1 VQWVF
6 LSIAP
11 IRPTD
16 TLGGTTDQDGVSA
29 HEAMTTMPRPQSL
42 LHAQPNR
49 LDDLQILRGIAAML
63 VVLDH
68 AILAVIPYDPRY
80 APLLNLAGT
89 TGKMGVNI
97 FFIISGFIM
106 MHTTEPTK
114 GLPPADRLRHFAWKR
129 ASRLIPLY
137 WLATIFMILLG
148 LGIGVH
154 YTTQH
159 VLTSFAFLPHFE
171 DSGDPRMIP
180 IVGVGWTITYE
191 MLFYA
196 IFGLSLLLPRL
207 FGPLVC
213 IAAIALMVTAGTI
226 GLHHVQDATLRRI
239 IAFYSYKNMLFFAVG
254 VLLAMGLRFVPR
266 VGGRFHLAAQ
276 LLLIICVLSAY
287 RLLGF
292 QDGGK
297 AWETI
302 SFLTC
307 SAVVTL
313 AIAGRRAE
321 AHPGRRWL
329 LHIGDASFSTYLFH
343 APLMHGLAALSA
355 ALLVRGWGG
364 VFIVVAGL
372 ICLAM
377 GSLVHLGIELPLT
390 RLVRDGGARWKLSP
404 A

>member
-1 VQWVF
+1 
-6 LSIAP
+6 
-11 IRPTD
+11 
-16 TLGGTTDQDGVSA
+16 
-29 HEAMTTMPRPQSL
+29 MTTMPRPQSL
-42 LHAQPNR
+42 LDAQPSR
-49 LDDLQILRGIAAML
+49 LDDLQILRGIAAIL

-68 AILAVIPYDPRY
+68 AILAVIPYDPRF

-114 GLPPADRLRHFAWKR
+114 GLPPGGRLRHFAWKR

-191 MLFYA
+191 MLFYG

-207 FGPLVC
+207 FGPLIC
-213 IAAIALMVTAGTI
+213 IAAIVALVAAGTI
-226 GLHHVQDATLRRI
+226 GLHHVQDTELRRI
-239 IAFYSYKNMLFFAVG
+239 ITFYSYKNMLFFAVG
-254 VLLAMGLRFVPR
+254 ILLAMSLRFVPR
-266 VGGRFHLAAQ
+266 LGGRFNLAAQ
-276 LLLIICVLSAY
+276 LLLIVCTLSAY

-307 SAVVTL
+307 CIVVTL
-313 AIAGRRAE
+313 AIAGHRTEALPSRRL
-321 AHPGRRWL
+321 L

-343 APLMHGLAALSA
+343 APLIHGLAILSS
-355 ALLVRGWGG
+355 ALLVRGGG
-364 VFIVVAGL
+364 GPFIVAAGL
-372 ICLAM
+372 LCLAM
-377 GSLVHLGIELPLT
+377 GSMVHLAVELPLT
-390 RLVRDGGARWKLSP
+390 RLVRDGGARWKT

>member
-1 VQWVF
+1 
-6 LSIAP
+6 
-11 IRPTD
+11 
-16 TLGGTTDQDGVSA
+16 
-29 HEAMTTMPRPQSL
+29 MTTMPRPQAL
-42 LHAQPNR
+42 LDAQPSR

-68 AILAVIPYDPRY
+68 AILAVIPYDPRF

-106 MHTTEPTK
+106 MHTTEPVK
-114 GLPPADRLRHFAWKR
+114 GLPPRSRLRHFAWKR
-129 ASRLIPLY
+129 ASRLVPLY

-148 LGIGVH
+148 LGTSVH
-154 YTTQH
+154 YTPQH

-171 DSGDPRMIP
+171 DSTDPRMIP

-196 IFGLSLLLPRL
+196 IFGLSLLLPRV

-213 IAAIALMVTAGTI
+213 IAAIALMVAAGTI
-226 GLHHVQDATLRRI
+226 GLHHVQGAELRRL

-254 VLLAMGLRFVPR
+254 ILLAMGLRLIPR
-266 VGGRFHLAAQ
+266 VGGPLNLPAQ
-276 LLLIICVLSAY
+276 LLLIACALSAY

-307 SAVVTL
+307 CVVVTL
-313 AIAGRRAE
+313 AIAGPRTDAL
-321 AHPGRRWL
+321 PGRRLL
-329 LHIGDASFSTYLFH
+329 LHVGDASFSTYLFH
-343 APLMHGLAALSA
+343 APLMHGLAQLSA

-364 VFIVVAGL
+364 PFIVVAGL

-390 RLVRDGGARWKLSP
+390 RLVREGGARWK
-404 A
+404 AA